1 MATLVLEDVL
11 TKTVTVTQ
19 DNSYTL
25 QHFDYKCE
33 RQRGHVGNPFGTD
46 TPSMLHFTLRVAD
59 NDPEKELL
67 DRMQQAETFSYSFIF
82 DMGGKLTI
90 VAYGYI
96 VEMEEVHA
104 SIPVEKG
111 VEEQMLINCTLLLS
125 HLLYEGSDGKTLKL
139 TISND

>member
-1 MATLVLEDVL
+1 MATLVLHDVFTENVIL
-11 TKTVTVTQ
+11 TAENTF
-19 DNSYTL
+19 TL

-33 RQRGHVGNPFGTD
+33 RQRGHIGNPFGTN

-67 DRMQQAETFSYSFIF
+67 GRMQQAETFSYSFIF

-90 VAYGYI
+90 VADGYI

-125 HLLYEGSDGKTLKL
+125 RLLYGGSDGKTLEL

>member
-1 MATLVLEDVL
+1 MATFFLHDVFSEKVIP
-11 TKTVTVTQ
+11 TAENTF
-19 DNSYTL
+19 TL

-33 RQRGHVGNPFGTD
+33 RLRGSVGNPFGTN
-46 TPSMLHFTLRVAD
+46 TPSLLHFTVRAAE
-59 NDPEKELL
+59 NDPGKELL
-67 DRMQQAETFSYSFIF
+67 NRMKQAETYSFSFIF

-96 VEMEEVHA
+96 VEMEEVHN
-104 SIPVEKG
+104 SVPVGEE

-125 HLLYEGSDGKTLKL
+125 RLIYEGSDGKTLEL